1 MTIMITKLGVNI
13 DHIATIRQAREALEP
28 DPVAAAFIAETAGA
42 HGITIHLRS
51 DRRHIKDRDLVMLRE
66 TVKTRLNVE
75 MATTKEMISVV
86 REARP
91 DTVTLVP
98 ERPEELTT
106 EGGLN
111 VIKYHD
117 EISRA
122 IEVFQGDGINVS
134 LFVDPDEKQVEKSME
149 IGALM
154 IELNTAAYAE
164 AVPAG
169 LDEADPEFVRQLNE
183 IRRITSLASHGGLR
197 VLAGHGLTYRNVY
210 PISSIPQME
219 ELNIG
224 HNIIARAALVGL
236 GPAVQEMLKAMNP

>member
-1 MTIMITKLGVNI
+1 MNTKLGVNI
-13 DHIATIRQAREALEP
+13 DHIATIRQARQALEP
-28 DPVAAAFIAETAGA
+28 DPVAAAFIAEGAGA

-51 DRRHIKDRDLVMLRE
+51 DRRHIQDRDLVMLRE

-75 MATTKEMISVV
+75 MAATDEMIAVV

-111 VIKYHD
+111 IVKYH
-117 EISRA
+117 EEVSRA
-122 IEVFQGDGINVS
+122 IEIFQGDGINVS
-134 LFVDPDEKQVEKSME
+134 LFIDPEEKQVEKSIE
-149 IGALM
+149 IGATM
-154 IELNTAAYAE
+154 VELNTAAYAE

-169 LDEADPEFVRQLNE
+169 LNEADPEYVRQLNE
-183 IRRITSLASHGGLR
+183 IRRITTLASHGGLR

-210 PISSIPQME
+210 PISSISQME

-236 GPAVQEMLKAMNP
+236 GQAVREMLAAMNP

>member
-1 MTIMITKLGVNI
+1 
-13 DHIATIRQAREALEP
+13 
-28 DPVAAAFIAETAGA
+28 
-42 HGITIHLRS
+42 
-51 DRRHIKDRDLVMLRE
+51 MLRE

-75 MATTKEMISVV
+75 MAATDEMIAVV

-111 VIKYHD
+111 IVKYQE

-122 IEVFQGDGINVS
+122 IELFQGDGISVS
-134 LFVDPDEKQVEKSME
+134 LFIDPEEKQVEKSIE
-149 IGALM
+149 IGATM
-154 IELNTAAYAE
+154 VELNTAAYAE

-169 LDEADPEFVRQLNE
+169 LNEADPEYVRQLND
-183 IRRITSLASHGGLR
+183 IRRISSLASHGGLR

-210 PISSIPQME
+210 PISSISQME

-236 GPAVQEMLKAMNP
+236 GQAVQEMLAAMNP